1 MHNVASCFVGRS
13 NSVRKTRPFAIM
25 GDDSPDPTAVFQR
38 AFWLG
43 PNSTGGLPSPIPE
56 EFGPLNCGH
65 SAAPAELDK
74 TTVATRMITELRLM
88 TINLLGGMLAL
99 VSSSALDPHC
109 KEKVSS
115 AWAEVHQDGGRQAKA
130 PIPRC
135 LTYSHMGMSYG
146 NVIWEAMARAATTS
160 DAFNAVA
167 EPRRRD
173 ILSYLALR
181 ERPVGDI
188 VAALEME
195 QPSVS
200 KHLRVLK
207 DVGLVRARREGRQ
220 ILYSVNADAIR
231 PLHEWAST
239 FERLWRHQLLKVKER
254 AEEKV
259 KKV

>member
-1 MHNVASCFVGRS
+1 
-13 NSVRKTRPFAIM
+13 VRTGTIFG
-25 GDDSPDPTAVFQR
+25 GDKK
-38 AFWLG
+38 G
-43 PNSTGGLPSPIPE
+43 
-56 EFGPLNCGH
+56 
-65 SAAPAELDK
+65 
-74 TTVATRMITELRLM
+74 
-88 TINLLGGMLAL
+88 
-99 VSSSALDPHC
+99 
-109 KEKVSS
+109 
-115 AWAEVHQDGGRQAKA
+115 
-130 PIPRC
+130 
-135 LTYSHMGMSYG
+135 LTYAHIGMYY
-146 NVIWEAMARAATTS
+146 AFMARAATTS

-173 ILSYLALR
+173 ILNYLALQ

-220 ILYSVNADAIR
+220 MLYSVNADAIR
-231 PLHEWAST
+231 PLYEWAST